1 MLDLLSI
8 LKRRPVH
15 AEAGPVG
22 PRQRQ
27 LLQCLLENKDG
38 ATAEE
43 LSAALGITRSA
54 VHQHLAGLLRD
65 GYVARVDLKKTGGRP
80 GHAFALTADG
90 IHLFPKRYDWFSGL
104 LMGILARHV
113 TNDQLKDELRAIGR
127 DLAAPMRADIARME
141 RPKQIEAAARIMS
154 ELGYVARPAAGAA
167 PEIEAFNCIYH
178 HLAAE
183 TPEVCELDL
192 AFLEALIGERPEH
205 AECMVRGGKAC
216 RFRFGGA
223 PAKGAR

>member
-1 MLDLLSI
+1 MVDLLSF
-8 LKRRPVH
+8 LNRRATRDEPRP
-15 AEAGPVG
+15 AG

-27 LLQCLLENKDG
+27 LLHCLLEHKDG
-38 ATAEE
+38 ATADD
-43 LSAALGITRSA
+43 LSAALGISRSA
-54 VHQHLAGLLRD
+54 VHQHLAGLMRD
-65 GYVARVDLKKTGGRP
+65 GVVERVNLTKTGGRP
-80 GHAFALTADG
+80 GHAYALTAEG

-104 LMGILARHV
+104 LMGVLARHI

-127 DLAAPMRADIARME
+127 DLAGPMRADVAQLDRSE
-141 RPKQIEAAARIMS
+141 QIGVAAKVMND
-154 ELGYVARPAAGAA
+154 LGYVARRAAGGA

-183 TPEVCELDL
+183 RPEVCELDL

-216 RFRFGGA
+216 RFRFEG
-223 PAKGAR
+223 PPKGD